1 MLRDIGR
8 LYLGEIW
15 VFSSRNKLS
24 DDSDNQWVL
33 ASFSKDPGERRQMVV
48 EVT

>member
-24 DDSDNQWVL
+24 DDSDNQYGL
-33 ASFSKDPGERRQMVV
+33 ASTLVKIQEREDRW
-48 EVT
+48 